1 MEKNGYW
8 SSNNSRIEKEKF
20 LTLPVYKKRKSRKKN
35 KIEMIKEAL
44 KVIENLNTKENTHNI
59 RGCTSTCFIISVLYT
74 IKLYYIRDVYID
86 YVYLIN
92 TLIIPLSMYI

>member
-1 MEKNGYW
+1 
-8 SSNNSRIEKEKF
+8 
-20 LTLPVYKKRKSRKKN
+20 
-35 KIEMIKEAL
+35 MIKEAL

-86 YVYLIN
+86 YVLLWKYTILIYS
-92 TLIIPLSMYI
+92 TIVYMYIIYSLLATIFFAKNLRHIFYRFIKIV